1 MTTAGGTSTTNYS
14 YTSRPHP
21 KRLGSRYK
29 GGDTTDWVK
38 CKTFVTGVFDLV
50 GVHIDKRGV
59 PMVLMAEG
67 GRSRGSAVLALSK
80 LEREAFW
87 RLVDEQGGRPI
98 AGGEPVFLP
107 RGLRGMV
114 KHLSGRPGEAAS
126 RQLPRLRLAGNNRQ
140 IVTLLKDLSKAER
153 APV

>member
-14 YTSRPHP
+14 YTKQAASEAPRQPLQG
-21 KRLGSRYK
+21 RRYN
-29 GGDTTDWVK
+29 GLAE

-50 GVHIDKRGV
+50 GVQIDKRGV
-59 PMVLMAEG
+59 PMVLIAEG
-67 GRSRGSAVLALSK
+67 VRSRGSAVLALSK

-114 KHLSGRPGEAAS
+114 KHLSGDQEKLRHAS
-126 RQLPRLRLAGNNRQ
+126 FLAFDLPATIAR
-140 IVTLLKDLSKAER
+140 
-153 APV
+153 